1 MRTVSLTNVNNEGML
16 LVELS
21 NSTVEKTVHIRESFS
36 ISKGDSH
43 HDVSFASHHDKENMW
58 ESCFLMK
65 VVLLH
70 ER

>member
-1 MRTVSLTNVNNEGML
+1 M
-16 LVELS
+16 
-21 NSTVEKTVHIRESFS
+21 VEKTVHIRESYS